1 MFNRFVSLIIIV
13 VFLVLLGV
21 VYTAYSISRF
31 DLPAVSTFQILDSNG
46 MVIATTDQENRVPV
60 LIDEI
65 SPNMQNAIVA
75 IEDARFYRHRGI
87 DPIGL
92 ARAAYH
98 NLKAG
103 KIVEGGSTITQ
114 QLAKNLYLGPQRTVG
129 RKFKELV
136 LTIQL
141 ERRYTKEEIL
151 AMYLNRIYFGQGA
164 YGVEMAA
171 RTYFNKSAKELDLA
185 ESAILAGIPRAPALY
200 SPARDQEAAKNRQGI
215 VLRRMVELGMIN
227 AAEADA
233 AAKEKLRLAK
243 ATPSG
248 RRAPYFVE
256 EIFNYLEQKYSN
268 RLEGLYA
275 GGGTI
280 YTTLD
285 LKMQEAAEK
294 ALSEVLKNTDPQLEG
309 ALVALDPKTGYIKAM
324 VGGRDFVRSQFNRA
338 LAPSQPGSA
347 FKPFLYAAAIER
359 GYTAGT
365 MITCEPVTF
374 YQSGGG
380 KPYQPTDYT
389 GGYHNRPFT
398 LKEALYTSDNV
409 VAVRLGDQ
417 VGTATVAGY
426 ARRMGIDSP
435 LRPYPSLPLGT
446 SEVTPLEMARAYGV
460 LAFRGIRTNPLY
472 IQKMVDGTG
481 RVIEEHK
488 PVLEQVLDEKNAY
501 IVTDMLEAVLRP
513 GGTASHIA
521 GLINRPAAGKTGTT
535 ENYRDAWFVGY
546 TPDLVAAVYVGYDD
560 KNKKVGKPGG
570 QIAAPV
576 WARFMEAALK
586 NVPPAGFPVPDGI
599 VKIRINAD
607 DGLLADDYTPRTI
620 EAAFVK
626 GTEPVTYS
634 SGYDPEEPSFPFQ
647 INNFERRDYWS
658 KVRKFIENP
667 GSERS
672 FNGRPREQ
680 KAGRKS
686 DQKPDEKSF
695 DG

>member
-1 MFNRFVSLIIIV
+1 MINRFVSLIIIV

-21 VYTAYSISRF
+21 FYTGYSISRF
-31 DLPAVSTFQILDSNG
+31 DLPAISTFQILDSKG
-46 MVIATTDQENRVPV
+46 TVIATTDQENRVPV
-60 LIDEI
+60 SIDEI
-65 SPNMQNAIVA
+65 SPSMRNAIVA

-92 ARAAYH
+92 TRAAYH

-114 QLAKNLYLGPQRTVG
+114 QLAKNLYLGPQRTVS

-151 AMYLNRIYFGQGA
+151 VMYLNRIYFGQGA

-185 ESAILAGIPRAPALY
+185 ESAILAGIPRAPAFY
-200 SPARDQEAAKNRQGI
+200 SPARDQEAAKNRQST
-215 VLRRMVELGMIN
+215 VLRRMVELGMID

-280 YTTLD
+280 YTTID

-294 ALSEVLKNTDPQLEG
+294 ALSEGLKNTDSRLEG
-309 ALVALDPKTGYIKAM
+309 ALVALDPKMGYIKAM
-324 VGGRDFVRSQFNRA
+324 VGGRDFGRSQFNRA
-338 LAPSQPGSA
+338 LAPNQPGSA
-347 FKPFLYAAAIER
+347 FKPFLYSAAIER
-359 GYTAGT
+359 GYTAAT
-365 MITCEPVTF
+365 TVTCEPVTF
-374 YQSGGG
+374 YPPGGG
-380 KPYQPTDYT
+380 IPYQPTDYN

-409 VAVRLGDQ
+409 AAVRLGDQ
-417 VGTATVAGY
+417 IGIATVAGY

-435 LRPYPSLPLGT
+435 LRLYPSLPLGT

-460 LAFRGIRTNPLY
+460 LAFRGIRANPFY
-472 IQKMVDGTG
+472 IQKIVDGTG
-481 RVIEEHK
+481 RVIEEQK
-488 PVLEQVLDEKNAY
+488 PALEQALDEKTAY
-501 IVTDMLEAVLRP
+501 IVTDMLRAVLQP
-513 GGTASHIA
+513 GGTAGNIA
-521 GLINRPAAGKTGTT
+521 ALVGRPAGGKTGTT

-560 KNKKVGKPGG
+560 KNKKVGLTGG

-586 NVPPAGFPVPDGI
+586 NVPPADFPVPDGI
-599 VKIRINAD
+599 IKVRISAD
-607 DGLLADDYTPRTI
+607 DGLLADDFTPRAI
-620 EAAFVK
+620 EAAFVR

-634 SGYDPEEPSFPFQ
+634 NYYHETRPLPFQ
-647 INNFERRDYWS
+647 TDDFERRDHWS
-658 KVRKFIENP
+658 KVRKF
-667 GSERS
+667 
-672 FNGRPREQ
+672 F
-680 KAGRKS
+680 
-686 DQKPDEKSF
+686 EKSSNR
-695 DG
+695 